1 MNPNGFNSGWPF
13 ARQDPELGAIYEW
26 IDSNMHQHHLQRDWG
41 IWGGVTGTLFGLA
54 GGSIGVLLGAMQIN
68 PEQYPVALVG
78 PLLIAGM
85 GSTLTGFILR
95 HRENP
100 GRRAVRNAMWEARNF
115 TFQLVGARRRGN
127 LKSLLGEDR
136 ALALN
141 AGAQAYLR
149 AKHVLANAT
158 WQAVSPDSDY
168 AATRDRTAVAMSVAM
183 ARLVTM
189 IGQGAAGD
197 APEVRRLIA
206 DLTEAA
212 DEATRTAQ
220 HLATDAGH
228 PGDASENLRQVLSE
242 MRLLNS
248 AHDEYDRI
256 RDRSR

>member
-1 MNPNGFNSGWPF
+1 MNPNGFNPQWPF
-13 ARQDPELGAIYEW
+13 IRQEPELGALYDW
-26 IDSNMHQHHLQRDWG
+26 IDSRMQHGHQGRDWG

-54 GGSIGVLLGAMQIN
+54 GGSIGVLLGAMQVS
-68 PEQYPVALVG
+68 PEQNPMALVG
-78 PLLIAGM
+78 PLLVAGV
-85 GSTLTGFILR
+85 GSALTGFII
-95 HRENP
+95 HRRQTP
-100 GRRAVRNAMWEARNF
+100 GQRAARRAMAEARNF
-115 TFQLVGARRRGN
+115 TWQLVSARMQGN
-127 LKSLLGEDR
+127 LKGILGEDR
-136 ALALN
+136 AFALN
-141 AGAQAYLR
+141 AGAKAYLR
-149 AKHVLANAT
+149 SKHALATAA
-158 WQAVSPDSDY
+158 WQAVGPDSDY
-168 AATRDRTAVAMSVAM
+168 ASTRERTSIAMDVAM

-189 IGQGAAGD
+189 VGQGAAGD